1 MASLVTN
8 TNNINKD
15 STAEEVEAFYFDYLN
30 TSKKKNGTEL
40 TKKTKGVYFS
50 NFITNVSP
58 YAKEKFSDVISPTN
72 AHLIPDKSVSYTH
85 LTLPTKRIV

>member
-8 TNNINKD
+8 TKNINKD

-40 TKKTKGVYFS
+40 TKKTKWVYFS
-50 NFITNVSP
+50 N
-58 YAKEKFSDVISPTN
+58 Y
-72 AHLIPDKSVSYTH
+72 
-85 LTLPTKRIV
+85 KRHVGTASAYYGHDGY